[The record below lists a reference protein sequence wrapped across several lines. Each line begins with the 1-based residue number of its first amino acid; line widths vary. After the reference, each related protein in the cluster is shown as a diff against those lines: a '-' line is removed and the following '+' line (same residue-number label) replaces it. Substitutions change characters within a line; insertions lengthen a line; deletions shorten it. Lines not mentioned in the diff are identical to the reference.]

1 MKQALRAFLIGSSL
15 LLHSVCFAQGSPESS
30 TSSTSNY
37 AVNITIGSKRGSVD
51 ETAVRSVRDAIGS
64 AISAGTVDIFYVYYP
79 RAGGATSTEFGLSA
93 CAEAGFNSA
102 PEKFKNL
109 ISQLRSIRHQTQ
121 TFINIERVE
130 QCKDIEPIEPTDCG
144 GILGILCPRFQYCE
158 TGAGQCKTADAQGS
172 CKVIP
177 EACNAEYKPVC
188 GCDGKTYANACEA
201 ARARVSLDHYG
212 KCKPPEELV
221 CDESRPENCRNSR

>member
-1 MKQALRAFLIGSSL
+1 MKQALYVFLIGWSL
-15 LLHSVCFAQGSPESS
+15 LLNATCFAQATLGNDTHNS
-30 TSSTSNY
+30 
-37 AVNITIGSKRGSVD
+37 AINITIGSKRGSVD
-51 ETAVRSVRDAIGS
+51 DTAVHLVREAVGS
-64 AISAGTVDIFYVYYP
+64 AIAAGTVDIFYIYYP

-102 PEKFKNL
+102 PEKFKSFV
-109 ISQLRSIRHQTQ
+109 SQVRSIRHKTQ
-121 TFINIERVE
+121 TFLNVELVER
-130 QCKDIEPIEPTDCG
+130 CKDIEPIEPLDCG
-144 GILGILCPRFQYCE
+144 GILGTLCPSSQYCE
-158 TGAGQCKTADAQGS
+158 TGAGQCKIADAQGS
-172 CKVIP
+172 CKIIP

-188 GCDGKTYANACEA
+188 GCDGKTYGNACEA

>member
-1 MKQALRAFLIGSSL
+1 MKQALHAFVIGSSFL
-15 LLHSVCFAQGSPESS
+15 VNAACFAQDRLESS
-30 TSSTSNY
+30 TRNL

-51 ETAVRSVRDAIGS
+51 EAAVRSVREAVGS

-102 PEKFKNL
+102 PEKFRDL
-109 ISQLRSIRHQTQ
+109 ISQLRTIRYQTQ

-130 QCKDIEPIEPTDCG
+130 QCKDIEPIQPTDCG
-144 GILGILCPRFQYCE
+144 GVLGVLCPRSQYCE
-158 TGAGQCKTADAQGS
+158 TGAGQCKIADAQGS

-188 GCDGKTYANACEA
+188 GCDGKTYANTCEA

-221 CDESRPENCRNSR
+221 CDETRPENCRNSR

>member
-1 MKQALRAFLIGSSL
+1 MKRALHAFLVGSSFL
-15 LLHSVCFAQGSPESS
+15 LSAPCFAQGILESDQH
-30 TSSTSNY
+30 NL

-51 ETAVRSVRDAIGS
+51 ETAVRSVRETIGS
-64 AISAGTVDIFYVYYP
+64 AISSGTVGIFYVYYP

-102 PEKFKNL
+102 PEKFSNL
-109 ISQLRSIRHQTQ
+109 ISQLRSIRHQAQ

-130 QCKDIEPIEPTDCG
+130 QCKDIEPIEPADCG
-144 GILGILCPRFQYCE
+144 GVLGVLCPRSQYCQ
-158 TGAGQCKTADAQGS
+158 TGAGQCKIADAQGS

-177 EACNAEYKPVC
+177 EACIAEYKPVC

-201 ARARVSLDHYG
+201 AQARVSLDHYG
-212 KCKPPEELV
+212 KCKLPEELV
-221 CDESRPENCRNSR
+221 CDENGRENCDNSR

>member
-1 MKQALRAFLIGSSL
+1 MKQASYAFLIGSL
-15 LLHSVCFAQGSPESS
+15 LLLNVSCFAQDSFQNDGR
-30 TSSTSNY
+30 NL

-51 ETAVRSVRDAIGS
+51 EAAVRSVREAIGS

-79 RAGGATSTEFGLSA
+79 RAGGVTSTEFGLSA
-93 CAEAGFNSA
+93 CAEAGLNSA
-102 PEKFKNL
+102 PEKFGNL

-144 GILGILCPRFQYCE
+144 GILGILCPRSQYCE
-158 TGAGQCKTADAQGS
+158 TGAGQCKIADAQGS

-177 EACNAEYKPVC
+177 ESCNAEYKPVC

-212 KCKPPEELV
+212 KCKLPEELV
-221 CDESRPENCRNSR
+221 CDESRPENCRNLR